1 MFSADSGL
9 SESDKLVFLLGTYS
23 ISSQSLIHLLT
34 TVIFDSSVSLVFL
47 SILFNYNCWLDRFSA
62 SQLLL
67 FFDCFKNLKLSS
79 PKCIIWGGMCNLL
92 TITKANIF
100 TLIVIDAVWIS
111 LLMSHSM
118 WDITF
123 IMLINIKPELKF
135 LKEKNRINSLS
146 FQWAF
151 SYVNSWNLFSVMQS
165 VIVSIFKQD
174 LHLNSVP
181 YFPVRNHIRS
191 MELHKWK

>member
-1 MFSADSGL
+1 M
-9 SESDKLVFLLGTYS
+9 FLLGTYS

-111 LLMSHSM
+111 LLMSHST